1 MSESLDRITGNI
13 LSHPSDIPAITGEL
27 RRFAD
32 STLGWDIADSIQRV
46 TNRDGKFWFSN
57 WDAGADS
64 RSKEAINIGTRLGL
78 WVKADGKDYWKHN
91 TYTWPFVRTAL
102 ALRDEWMKR
111 DDKELTQ
118 HDYDQHNWHRSKPA
132 AERGEHEPPRPGGSP
147 GE

>member
-1 MSESLDRITGNI
+1 MSERIDRITGNI
-13 LSHPSDIPAITGEL
+13 CGHPCDTPRITGEL

-32 STLGWDIADSIQRV
+32 STLGWKIAEAVKRV
-46 TNRDGKFWFSN
+46 TNADNKFWFTA
-57 WDAGADS
+57 WDAGATNS
-64 RSKEAINIGTRLGL
+64 MTEAIHIGQELGL
-78 WVKADGKDYWKHN
+78 WAKANGRSYWQHN
-91 TYTWPFVRTAL
+91 HYTWPFIMTAL

-132 AERGEHEPPRPGGSP
+132 AERGEHEPPRAGGST